1 MYFGHD
7 ECASQLLTGP
17 CAHVVD
23 VNATGEDG
31 TTTPLLLACHM
42 SGGAGANAH
51 ALRGLVFATLGKDAE
66 ALKDLDAQ
74 IKLQPDRPPA
84 LGTCHAKPCSAAQC
98 SAVRCCAVL
107 APVPA
112 HAFGCAA
119 TGMPVAAPPRH
130 T

>member
-1 MYFGHD
+1 MLVDCHARAFSSFLILFV
-7 ECASQLLTGP
+7 CV
-17 CAHVVD
+17 AHALRVQELY
-23 VNATGEDG
+23 EDG
-31 TTTPLLLACHM
+31 G
-42 SGGAGANAH
+42 SDGQRANAH

-130 T
+130 I